1 MSADTVIVPTA
12 LPVGYVLNGTY
23 AIVSVLGQGGFGIT
37 YLATELTTQR
47 QVVIKENYPAQLVY
61 REPGQYRI
69 APCGAEAEFSYKAV
83 LQSFVDEARVLTH
96 LRHPHIVQV
105 LTAFQTLGTAYYVM
119 DYVGGR
125 PLHKAAP
132 SSEKITEEW
141 LLSVMKSLLCA
152 LQYLHTLPQPLLHR
166 DIKPNNILL
175 LPDGSPVLIDFGPTS
190 MLAAYT
196 PGYSPLE
203 QNSRAK
209 RGPWTDLY
217 ALGATCYY
225 LLTGE
230 NPPDCHE
237 RTDDDPYRPLSQ
249 RPELSRR
256 FSPAVLAG
264 IDRALRM
271 PRHERW
277 QTSQDWLDSLFGKQ
291 AAAEVVSGSKS
302 RPRRGKAVFA
312 AALLLLAAAGTVSY
326 YQGFVS
332 EPDKRTVNE
341 MNMSRIMS
349 IMIQDVR
356 LENTPIE
363 DVLDFLR
370 GEARKYGL
378 TLNFVYNDSAVPPGT
393 PQPIIS
399 NLALQEVSIKEFLH
413 YVCLKANCQYRV
425 EDSAIVI
432 TPVVSGN
439 QPQPQPE
446 PEPVEPQ
453 PQPEEKSDAPED
465 RESLIREVDQLVAD
479 EQYEGLVERLMPLAE
494 QGYDPAQVRLGAC
507 YFHGYGVSQD
517 YEQAVSWYRKAAEQG
532 LAVAQC
538 ALGLCYYEG
547 RGVAQDYDQVVSW
560 YRKAAEQGD
569 AVAQNNLGLC
579 YYEGRGVAQDYEQ
592 AVSWYRKAAEQGLA
606 VALINLGLCYDEG
619 RGVAQDYEQAV
630 SWYRKAAEQGH
641 AEAQFGLGGCYYEG
655 HGVAQDYEQ
664 AVSWY
669 RKAAEQGY
677 ARAQYYLGW
686 CYQNGQGVP
695 QDYAQAVQWY
705 RKAAEQGDAEA
716 QCNLGWCYCGGHGV
730 AQDYEQA
737 VSWYRKA
744 AEQGGAVAQYNLGLC
759 YFHGHGVARDY
770 AQVVSWYRKAA
781 EQGHAAAQCNLG
793 WCYLEGRGVAQDV
806 AQAVSWFRKAAEQ
819 GLDEAQYNLG
829 LCYQNGQGVPQ
840 DYAQAVQWYR
850 KAAEQGHAEAQRAL
864 RSLGQ

>member
-23 AIVSVLGQGGFGIT
+23 AIVSVLGQGGFAIT
-37 YLATELTTQR
+37 YLATDLTTQR
-47 QVVIKENYPAQLVY
+47 QVVLKENYPAQLVY

-83 LQSFVDEARVLTH
+83 LQSFIDEARVLTH

-175 LPDGSPVLIDFGPTS
+175 LPDGSPVLIDFGLAREAAAGPTS

-209 RGPWTDLY
+209 RGPWSDLY

-237 RTDDDPYRPLSQ
+237 RTDDDPYRPLGQ
-249 RPELSRR
+249 RPELRRR

-277 QTSQDWLDSLFGKQ
+277 QTAQDWLDSLFGKQ

-393 PQPIIS
+393 PQPIVS
-399 NLALQEVSIKEFLH
+399 NLALQAVSIKEFLH

-425 EDSAIVI
+425 EDGAIVI

-439 QPQPQPE
+439 QPQPQP
-446 PEPVEPQ
+446 VEPA
-453 PQPEEKSDAPED
+453 PLPEEESDAPED
-465 RESLIREVDQLVAD
+465 RESLIREVDQLFAA
-479 EQYEGLVERLMPLAE
+479 EQYEGLVERLTPLAE
-494 QGYDPAQVRLGAC
+494 QGYAPAQGRLGAC

-532 LAVAQC
+532 LAAAQC
-538 ALGLCYYEG
+538 YLGQCYYG
-547 RGVAQDYDQVVSW
+547 GHGVAQNNAQAVSW
-560 YRKAAEQGD
+560 YREAAEQGL
-569 AVAQNNLGLC
+569 AVAQCLLGVC
-579 YYEGRGVAQDYEQ
+579 YADGQGVAQDYEQ
-592 AVSWYRKAAEQGLA
+592 AVSWFRKAAEQG
-606 VALINLGLCYDEG
+606 
-619 RGVAQDYEQAV
+619 Q
-630 SWYRKAAEQGH
+630 
-641 AEAQFGLGGCYYEG
+641 AEAQYNLGQCYY
-655 HGVAQDYEQ
+655 
-664 AVSWY
+664 
-669 RKAAEQGY
+669 
-677 ARAQYYLGW
+677 
-686 CYQNGQGVP
+686 
-695 QDYAQAVQWY
+695 
-705 RKAAEQGDAEA
+705 
-716 QCNLGWCYCGGHGV
+716 GGHGV
-730 AQDYEQA
+730 AQDY
-737 VSWYRKA
+737 
-744 AEQGGAVAQYNLGLC
+744 AQT
-759 YFHGHGVARDY
+759 V
-770 AQVVSWYRKAA
+770 QWYRKAA

-793 WCYLEGRGVAQDV
+793 WCYLEGRGVLQDY

-850 KAAEQGHAEAQRAL
+850 KAAEQGHAEAQEAL